1 MELRQDARTVQGRIF
16 NLHKSDLLHRFEQ
29 LNNHNMNTSKE
40 LATANQTNLAPFQSA
55 DNFQLAQRIAQ
66 VFAQSDM
73 VPTQYKNNIGNCII
87 ALEMANR
94 IGSSPLMV
102 MQNLYVIQGK
112 PSWSSTFLIA
122 TLNACGKF
130 SPLRYEEDANEGGR
144 TRAYALDKSTGETLC
159 GAWVSME
166 MAKAEGWTTKGGSKW
181 KSMPELMRRYRA
193 ASFFTRQFAP
203 EISMGLQTYEEVIDV
218 TGKVV
223 EYNQAT
229 TGLTSLPES
238 AMDKIRNAIKSGAD
252 EFEIRQATDLVKD
265 VMSSD
270 QIEEI
275 ENLIN
280 RVS

>member
-1 MELRQDARTVQGRIF
+1 
-16 NLHKSDLLHRFEQ
+16 
-29 LNNHNMNTSKE
+29 
-40 LATANQTNLAPFQSA
+40 
-55 DNFQLAQRIAQ
+55 
-66 VFAQSDM
+66 
-73 VPTQYKNNIGNCII
+73 
-87 ALEMANR
+87 
-94 IGSSPLMV
+94 
-102 MQNLYVIQGK
+102 
-112 PSWSSTFLIA
+112 
-122 TLNACGKF
+122 
-130 SPLRYEEDANEGGR
+130 
-144 TRAYALDKSTGETLC
+144 
-159 GAWVSME
+159 
-166 MAKAEGWTTKGGSKW
+166 
-181 KSMPELMRRYRA
+181 
-193 ASFFTRQFAP
+193 
-203 EISMGLQTYEEVIDV
+203 MGLQTYEEVIDV

>member
-1 MELRQDARTVQGRIF
+1 
-16 NLHKSDLLHRFEQ
+16 
-29 LNNHNMNTSKE
+29 MNTSKE

-238 AMDKIRNAIKSGAD
+238 AMDKIRNAIKSGSD

>member
-1 MELRQDARTVQGRIF
+1 
-16 NLHKSDLLHRFEQ
+16 
-29 LNNHNMNTSKE
+29 MNTSKE
-40 LATANQTNLAPFQSA
+40 LAAANQTNLAPFQSA

-159 GAWVSME
+159 GAWVSMD

-252 EFEIRQATDLVKD
+252 EFEVRQAVELVKD

-270 QIEEI
+270 QLEEI

>member
-1 MELRQDARTVQGRIF
+1 
-16 NLHKSDLLHRFEQ
+16 
-29 LNNHNMNTSKE
+29 MNTSKE
-40 LATANQTNLAPFQSA
+40 LAAANQTNLAPFQSA

-238 AMDKIRNAIKSGAD
+238 AMDKIRNAIKSGSD